1 MSSRTMAVDFW
12 ITGGLSFL
20 YFPIF
25 LSVETARQIDEEVRA
40 IVERNYKRARKLL
53 TDNLDRL
60 HAMSDAL
67 VRYETLDAEQ
77 IEGIMAGREPRPP
90 GDSDD
95 RRGSGPRPE
104 ASAGTRP
111 HANGIPAPQAFVQEP
126 ALIDRENA
134 RQKRAL

>member
-1 MSSRTMAVDFW
+1 M
-12 ITGGLSFL
+12 
-20 YFPIF
+20 
-25 LSVETARQIDEEVRA
+25 RA
-40 IVERNYKRARKLL
+40 IEERNYERARKLL

-67 VRYETLDAEQ
+67 MRYETLDAEQ
-77 IEGIMAGREPRPP
+77 TKVIMAGREPRPP
-90 GDSDD
+90 ADSDD

-111 HANGIPAPQAFVQEP
+111 HATGIPTPQAFVQEP

-134 RQKRAL
+134 RQKQVL